1 MMFVI
6 FLSGVTAV
14 PPAVPSGVVELP
26 RDIGMRILAGIVP
39 FVLYVSELIGEV
51 EPPETM
57 MAGLVSSSDRRV
69 FRPPVSVFS

>member
-1 MMFVI
+1 
-6 FLSGVTAV
+6 
-14 PPAVPSGVVELP
+14 
-26 RDIGMRILAGIVP
+26 MRILAGIVP
-39 FVLYVSELIGEV
+39 FVLDVSELIGEV